1 MALGHEGGLIM
12 MTTTTTRQRNQEI
25 AARLAAGASLREIG
39 GAFGISRERVRQ
51 IAVAFGGAHKRRHRA
66 PLWPATRTARLRKL
80 WGRMSAAEIGLKLGV
95 SKHAVIGK
103 ARRLGLSSA
112 SINRKVKIRHTA
124 PSRALPSARSVAPS
138 RGPSVD

>member
-1 MALGHEGGLIM
+1 
-12 MTTTTTRQRNQEI
+12 MTTTAIRQRNQTI
-25 AARLAAGASLREIG
+25 AARLAAGASLREVG

-51 IAVAFGGAHKRRHRA
+51 IAVGGAHKRRHRA

-103 ARRLGLSSA
+103 ARRLGLSSP
-112 SINRKVKIRHTA
+112 SISRKVKVRHTA
-124 PSRALPSARSVAPS
+124 PSRALPGVRGVAPS
-138 RGPSVD
+138 RGQSVD